1 MIVTRLE
8 IIFGIL
14 VLILA
19 GLALYAYY
27 RYDDFR
33 YDDIFNGKWLALC
46 LLSVI
51 STAIIIFITF
61 KELPETEI
69 IDHQIESKTYELSLS
84 NDKYFYIADDNQIK
98 YWFKDDSL
106 IKFDTLN
113 LKDVSFDV
121 CEDEPPY
128 IEFRETYDVY
138 KRAFYFDE
146 LVYTEERPSSSD
158 IILHIPENVIPK

>member
-14 VLILA
+14 VLALA

-27 RYDDFR
+27 RYEYSR

-69 IDHQIESKTYELSLS
+69 IDH
-84 NDKYFYIADDNQIK
+84 
-98 YWFKDDSL
+98 
-106 IKFDTLN
+106 
-113 LKDVSFDV
+113 
-121 CEDEPPY
+121 
-128 IEFRETYDVY
+128 
-138 KRAFYFDE
+138 
-146 LVYTEERPSSSD
+146 
-158 IILHIPENVIPK
+158 